1 MASRR
6 LCTSLP
12 CAFAAL
18 AALAAGGASASDTPP
33 AVLHQAADGH
43 WTAWD
48 PPTPP
53 EGAKVHIVVPGD
65 TFWDLAQANLGNP
78 YLWPQLWEKN
88 QYVRDAHWI
97 YPGDPIVIDVQ
108 VTDTTTLA
116 EGSAEG
122 TAEGEAVAE
131 GAEGTAGGNAAGAGE
146 EAAAGGGT
154 GALAGIAP
162 PGGRDNPPVALGAQ
176 DDIYCTGF
184 IGDPELAFGYTVIGS
199 EYDVLSPQ
207 MLSPVYG
214 EVRGIYGAVDTV
226 KYLLTQ
232 GDVVYVDGGRAA
244 GLSPGALFT
253 AIAPG
258 EIVRHPLSHDVIGRR
273 YTYKG
278 RLRILSV
285 QENSA
290 IAEIIR
296 SCDGIVVGMA
306 LKPFEPEPIP
316 LARRTALRPINDPTS
331 EENLATAP
339 IIVSSSLDQITLG
352 EDHVVF
358 IDRGEADDV
367 YPGDIFTIYRTNRP
381 AMPPVVLGEL
391 AILSVQPHTAL
402 AKILISRYPVYVGDR
417 LERK

>member
-6 LCTSLP
+6 LCSSLP
-12 CAFAAL
+12 LAFAAL
-18 AALAAGGASASDTPP
+18 AALAAGGAQASDTPP

-97 YPGDPIVIDVQ
+97 YPGDPIVIDLQ
-108 VTDTTTLA
+108 VADTTTLA
-116 EGSAEG
+116 EETGEG
-122 TAEGEAVAE
+122 AAEGEAGGDAAGEESAE
-131 GAEGTAGGNAAGAGE
+131 GAGEGR
-146 EAAAGGGT
+146 
-154 GALAGIAP
+154 LAGVAP
-162 PGGRDNPPVALGAQ
+162 PGGKDNPPVALGAQ

-184 IGDPELAFGYTVIGS
+184 IGDPELAFGYTVTGS

-214 EVRGIYGAVDTV
+214 EMRGLYGAVDTV

-232 GDVVYVDGGRAA
+232 GDIVYVDGGRAA
-244 GLSPGALFT
+244 GLSPGTVFT

-258 EIVRHPLSHDVIGRR
+258 EIVRHPLSRDVIGRR

-296 SCDGIVVGMA
+296 SCDGIVVGMQ

-331 EENLATAP
+331 AENLDAAP

-358 IDRGEADDV
+358 VDRGEADDV
-367 YPGDIFTIYRTNRP
+367 YPGDIFTIYRANRP
-381 AMPPVVLGEL
+381 PMPPVVLGEL

-402 AKILISRYPVYVGDR
+402 AKILVSRYPVYVGDR